1 MDYAPEAFNA
11 YLRAEIAANAAL
23 VKTSG
28 LKPQ

>member
-1 MDYAPEAFNA
+1 MDYAPEAFNT

-23 VKTSG
+23 VKASG